1 MAIRRVVDETDEPL
15 SRSKIL
21 PAHVEIMIAT
31 DDLKAAGQGATELA
45 RIADDVGAPYLGGLA
60 AHATGWVQL
69 AEGEASPA
77 LRHLRRAH
85 AVWRDLDAPY
95 QAARARELIGR
106 ACRDLGDHASAR
118 LNFDAARAVFEQLGA
133 QPDLART
140 AALMDPRSR
149 PGAGRLSAREL
160 EILAL
165 IASGKSNRAIAAD
178 LVLSEKTVARHVSN
192 ILTKLGVASRSQ
204 ATAYAFKHSLT

>member
-1 MAIRRVVDETDEPL
+1 
-15 SRSKIL
+15 
-21 PAHVEIMIAT
+21 MIAT
-31 DDLKAAGQGATELA
+31 DDLEAAGEGATELV
-45 RIADDVGAPYLGGLA
+45 RIADDVAAPYLYGLA
-60 AHATGWVQL
+60 AHTAGSVRL

-77 LRHLRRAH
+77 LRQLRRAH
-85 AVWRDLDAPY
+85 ALWRDLDAPY
-95 QAARARELIGR
+95 QAARVRALIGR
-106 ACRDLGDHASAR
+106 ACRDMGDHASAR

-133 QPDLART
+133 EPDLART
-140 AALMDPRSR
+140 TALMDPRSR
-149 PGAGRLSAREL
+149 PGAGTLSAREL

-192 ILTKLGVASRSQ
+192 ILTKLSLASRSQ